1 MYPTVT
7 AVIPTRNR
15 IDKTLR
21 FLECFFKQTYPNL
34 KIIIVDANS
43 TDGTQDEILR
53 RFPKVTL
60 IHVEDDNYWTGSTNR
75 GVKLAIEEK
84 SDFILT
90 INDDSYIEPD
100 YVANLVELALKH
112 NTLILGSRIDYMI
125 QPGLVWSIGSYS
137 RWGTRHIL
145 QLSYN
150 LQWLDDLPNN
160 VLEKEIIEVEAL
172 AGNGVLI
179 NRQVFETIGLYNEL
193 FLPHYHSDS
202 ELIMRA
208 VKKGIKV
215 YCSVSIVVYNDCTL
229 ENLDLRVTN
238 LNELIL
244 VYFRKKSNFFF
255 LPIFYIVLMYCPWG
269 KKLLTLIFVFFFP
282 IILPIKEKLIIIT
295 RLKKLLR
302 KIIKFSLIVTSTL
315 VNWKIKLERNY

>member
-1 MYPTVT
+1 MYPTVS

-15 IDKTLR
+15 NDKTLR
-21 FLECFFKQTYPNL
+21 FLECFSKQTYPNL

-43 TDGTQDEILR
+43 TDGTQDKILS
-53 RFPKVTL
+53 RFPRVTV
-60 IHVEDDNYWTGSTNR
+60 IHVDDDNYWTGSTNR
-75 GVKLAIEEK
+75 GVKFALEEK

-90 INDDSYIEPD
+90 INDDSYVESD
-100 YVANLVELALKH
+100 YVTNLVELALKH

-125 QPGLVWSIGSYS
+125 QPGLVWSMGSYS

-150 LQWLDDLPNN
+150 LKWSDNLPND
-160 VLEKEIIEVEAL
+160 VIEKEIIEVEAL

-179 NRQVFETIGLYNEL
+179 NRQVFESIGLYNEL

-208 VKKGIKV
+208 IKKGIKV
-215 YCSVSIVVYNDCTL
+215 YSSVSVVVYNDCTL
-229 ENLDLRVTN
+229 ENFELRVTN
-238 LNELIL
+238 LSALIA

-269 KKLLTLIFVFFFP
+269 KKISTLVSVFLFP
-282 IILPIKEKLIIIT
+282 IILPIKEKTLIRT
-295 RLKKLLR
+295 RFKKLLH
-302 KIIKFSLIVTSTL
+302 KIIKLSLIVTSML

>member
-1 MYPTVT
+1 MYPIVS

-15 IDKTLR
+15 SDKTLR
-21 FLECFFKQTYPNL
+21 FLECFSKQTYPNL

-43 TDGTQDEILR
+43 TDGTQDEVLS
-53 RFPKVTL
+53 RFPRVTV
-60 IHVEDDNYWTGSTNR
+60 IHVDDDNYWTGSTNR
-75 GVKLAIEEK
+75 GVKFAIEEK

-90 INDDSYIEPD
+90 INDDSYVEPD
-100 YVANLVELALKH
+100 YVANLVEQALKY

-150 LQWLDDLPNN
+150 LQWYDNLPND

-179 NRQVFETIGLYNEL
+179 SRQVFESIGLYNEL

-208 VKKGIKV
+208 IKKGITI
-215 YCSVSIVVYNDCTL
+215 YSSASVVVYNDCTL
-229 ENLDLRVTN
+229 EHFELRVTN
-238 LNELIL
+238 LNALIA

-255 LPIFYIVLMYCPWG
+255 LPIFYIVLIYCPWG
-269 KKLLTLIFVFFFP
+269 KKLLTLASVFLFP
-282 IILPIKEKLIIIT
+282 IILPIKEKTLIRT
-295 RLKKLLR
+295 RFKKIMR
-302 KIIKFSLIVTSTL
+302 KITKLNFMFIS
-315 VNWKIKLERNY
+315 KIINFRLRLPTN